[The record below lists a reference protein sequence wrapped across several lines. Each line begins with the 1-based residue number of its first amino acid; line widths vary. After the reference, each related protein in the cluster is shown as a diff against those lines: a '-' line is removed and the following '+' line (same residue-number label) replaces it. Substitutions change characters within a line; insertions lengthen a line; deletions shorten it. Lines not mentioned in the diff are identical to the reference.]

1 MKKITLE
8 FDESFLSLQKKVRN
22 KKAGGRAYSYKNVP
36 VNNPK
41 AWEVIMVENSSTYSP
56 GQRLSKQQVQT
67 LCRGRGYD
75 VAIGQPGQFRK
86 TNSRY

>member
-8 FDESFLSLQKKVRN
+8 FDESCTKEQKRIPAKGRKGMYTMKTIEVR
-22 KKAGGRAYSYKNVP
+22 
-36 VNNPK
+36 NPK

-67 LCRGRGYD
+67 LCRGHGFD
-75 VAIGQPGQFRK
+75 VTIGQPGQFRVI
-86 TNSRY
+86 NSRY